1 MFNRAN
7 STVFYVLKGGKEKK
21 KSAVTKTNI
30 LYFMPVSNKLF
41 QAPTF
46 FHLKTKSCD
55 KGLNKPGSL
64 SQQQILMGQ

>member
-1 MFNRAN
+1 MSQMFNRAN

-21 KSAVTKTNI
+21 KSANI